1 MADTE
6 TTTET
11 AKAAPAA
18 EAAGPSTAL
27 ATLPTWQAVTAQQPE
42 ETAGQAAAHLSPLSA
57 FQPGRVNICTEYQ
70 IAVIDGTSVSAHLKA
85 GLQHMREA
93 ADQVAAGSP
102 EHAGRTSS
110 ALRQVRQELD
120 RIART
125 LNIGY

>member
-6 TTTET
+6 TTTSDKASTET
-11 AKAAPAA
+11 GA
-18 EAAGPSTAL
+18 PSTAL

-42 ETAGQAAAHLSPLSA
+42 EAAGQAAAHLSPLSA

-85 GLQHMREA
+85 GLRHMREA
-93 ADQVAAGSP
+93 ADQVAAGSV
-102 EHAGRTSS
+102 EHSGRTAS

-120 RIART
+120 RIARG
-125 LNIGY
+125 LNVTY